1 MLEDVPHI
9 PEFKDEAEEH
19 EDKSRGKVGVHTNP
33 QVLYTWKG
41 PLRAYIKRSK
51 KIIRFYLALAVLLS
65 LITVF
70 FGNYMLLLVIWT
82 LLFLFYVL
90 TITPPPEVETRITQF
105 GIETVGT
112 TLRWDYLSHFYFGQ
126 RFGYEILTVVTHPP
140 YFDHF
145 FIVVPNAEV
154 KTAVI
159 KYLSE
164 HVIFQEHPQ
173 KGVVDKMVD
182 WCLKLVP
189 TEDEGEM
196 ESLRIDHA
204 LSGVMDKLVSVGEAL
219 IPHDKKEEKE
229 KESTTSPEASP
240 KPVGHTP

>member
-1 MLEDVPHI
+1 MADDIPHI
-9 PEFKDEAEEH
+9 PEFPDEAREQKH
-19 EDKSRGKVGVHTNP
+19 ENKAHPHSNP

-41 PLRAYIKRSK
+41 PLRPYIKRSRK
-51 KIIRFYLALAVLLS
+51 VIRFYLALAILLS

-112 TLRWDYLSHFYFGQ
+112 TLRFDYLSHFYFTH
-126 RFGYEILTVVTHPP
+126 RFTYEILTIVTHPP

-145 FIVVPNAEV
+145 FIVIPNVEV
-154 KTAVI
+154 KAAVI

-164 HVIFQEHPQ
+164 HVIYQEHPQ
-173 KGVVDKMVD
+173 KTAVDRMID

-196 ESLRIDHA
+196 ESLRVNQA
-204 LSGVMDKLVSVGEAL
+204 LTGVMDKLAHVGEA
-219 IPHDKKEEKE
+219 ITPHSKKSEKE
-229 KESTTSPEASP
+229 KETTSS
-240 KPVGHTP
+240 